1 MNDSKQEKFQQN
13 DPQVSDELNT
23 NAQSSGELNAE
34 ELEAIA
40 GGGLRDIFREV
51 KNTIVDVGRA
61 LW

>member
-1 MNDSKQEKFQQN
+1 MNNSKQEKFQQN